1 MRVGYLQ
8 FGPIFGKKQANR
20 ERVAGFLSDVKADL
34 IVLPEFFASGYVF
47 ESREELMELAEED
60 GGETFAFMNELSLS
74 MGSAIVGSVAER
86 DGDSCYNTCV
96 LCAGGEVKARYR
108 KVHLFDREKEL
119 FAPGD
124 LPFDVYD
131 LGGVRIGMMICF
143 DWVFPEA
150 MRALALK
157 GAQIVCHPSNLV
169 LPYCPR
175 AMITRCIENGVYA
188 ITTNRVGTEARAG
201 LELTFIGMSQ
211 VIGPR
216 GDVLMR
222 ANEEEEDLR
231 VIDIDPRLANDK
243 MITQRNHLIDDRRP
257 DFYKD
262 ICARPEGEATAGK
275 PANPSAPS
283 RSESPGSTTSG
294 PPSPASGPSGSPPSG
309 PSGASPSGFNPEVL

>member
-8 FGPIFGKKQANR
+8 FGPIFGEKQANR

-47 ESREELMELAEED
+47 ESRQELWELAEEA
-60 GGETFAFMNELSLS
+60 GGETFAFLDDLSRK
-74 MGSAIVGSVAER
+74 MGAAIVGSIAER
-86 DGDSCYNTCV
+86 DGDHVYNTCV
-96 LCAGGEVKARYR
+96 LSSGGEVRLRYR

-124 LPFDVYD
+124 LPFDVCEVN
-131 LGGVRIGMMICF
+131 GVRVGLMICF

-175 AMITRCIENGVYA
+175 AMITRCIENGVFA

-201 LELTFIGMSQ
+201 MELTFIGMSQ
-211 VIGPR
+211 VVGPR
-216 GDVLMR
+216 GEILMR

-231 VIDIDPRLANDK
+231 IIDIDPALADNK
-243 MITQRNHLIDDRRP
+243 MITRRNHLIDDRRP
-257 DFYKD
+257 EFYKD
-262 ICARPEGEATAGK
+262 ICRG
-275 PANPSAPS
+275 
-283 RSESPGSTTSG
+283 PGLTD
-294 PPSPASGPSGSPPSG
+294 
-309 PSGASPSGFNPEVL
+309 

>member
-60 GGETFAFMNELSLS
+60 GGESFAFLNELSRS
-74 MGSAIVGSVAER
+74 MGSAIVGSIAER
-86 DGDSCYNTCV
+86 DGDKCYNTCV
-96 LCAGGEVKARYR
+96 LSSGGEIKARYR

-119 FAPGD
+119 FTPGD

-131 LGGVRIGMMICF
+131 LGGVRIGMMVCF

-188 ITTNRVGTEARAG
+188 ITTNRVGNEARAG
-201 LELTFIGMSQ
+201 LDLTFIGMSQ
-211 VIGPR
+211 VVGPR

-231 VIDIDPRLANDK
+231 IIDINPALADNK

-257 DFYKD
+257 EFYED
-262 ICARPEGEATAGK
+262 ICKIKAPPPEFPT
-275 PANPSAPS
+275 
-283 RSESPGSTTSG
+283 
-294 PPSPASGPSGSPPSG
+294 
-309 PSGASPSGFNPEVL
+309 

>member
-8 FGPIFGKKQANR
+8 FGPIFGEKQANR
-20 ERVAGFLSDVKADL
+20 ERVADFLSDVKADL

-60 GGETFAFMNELSLS
+60 GGESFAFLNDLSRS
-74 MGSAIVGSVAER
+74 MGAAIVGSIAER
-86 DGDSCYNTCV
+86 DGDDCYNTCV
-96 LCAGGEVKARYR
+96 LSSGGEIKARYR

-119 FAPGD
+119 FTPGN

-131 LGGVRIGMMICF
+131 LRGVKIGMMVCF

-201 LELTFIGMSQ
+201 IELTFIGMSQ
-211 VIGPR
+211 VVGPR

-222 ANEEEEDLR
+222 ANEVEEDLR
-231 VIDIDPRLANDK
+231 IIDINPALADNK

-257 DFYKD
+257 EFYEDLCK
-262 ICARPEGEATAGK
+262 AETPPSEFPGQAVSEAGHLEGEM
-275 PANPSAPS
+275 
-283 RSESPGSTTSG
+283 SP
-294 PPSPASGPSGSPPSG
+294 
-309 PSGASPSGFNPEVL
+309 E

>member
-8 FGPIFGKKQANR
+8 FGPVFGEKQANR
-20 ERVAGFLSDVKADL
+20 DRVAGFLSDVKADL

-60 GGETFAFMNELSLS
+60 GGESFAFLNDLSRR
-74 MGSAIVGSVAER
+74 MGAAIVGSIAER
-86 DGDSCYNTCV
+86 VGDDCYNTCV
-96 LCAGGEVKARYR
+96 LSSGGDIKARYR

-119 FAPGD
+119 FTPGD

-131 LGGVRIGMMICF
+131 LRGVKVGMMVCF

-169 LPYCPR
+169 LPFCPR

-201 LELTFIGMSQ
+201 IELTFIGMSQ

-216 GDVLMR
+216 GEVLMR
-222 ANEEEEDLR
+222 ANEVEEDLR
-231 VIDIDPRLANDK
+231 IIDINPALADDK

-257 DFYKD
+257 EFY
-262 ICARPEGEATAGK
+262 P
-275 PANPSAPS
+275 
-283 RSESPGSTTSG
+283 
-294 PPSPASGPSGSPPSG
+294 
-309 PSGASPSGFNPEVL
+309 